1 VIIVYTGEG
10 KGKTSAAV
18 GQCIRALGRGLSVAF
33 GQFMKKPGQA
43 GEQKLLAELLGS
55 RFMASGAG
63 FYRDRRD
70 FEPHRSRATSL
81 LAAVEQWFELDLDM
95 IVLDEALYAL
105 GAGLVTREELEHV
118 LDKADSGSTHLVL
131 TGRGLPEWLK
141 QRADIVS
148 EVKSLKHPYIKD
160 SGPVSGI
167 EF

>member
-1 VIIVYTGEG
+1 VIVVYTGEG

-43 GEQKLLAELLGS
+43 GEQKLLAELLDS

-63 FYRDRRD
+63 FYRDTSD
-70 FEPHRSRATSL
+70 FEPHRSRAAFL
-81 LAAVEQWFELDLDM
+81 LAAVEQWLELDLDM

-105 GAGLVTREELEHV
+105 GAGLVTREELERILDRADAGATHV
-118 LDKADSGSTHLVL
+118 VL
-131 TGRGLPEWLK
+131 TGRGLPDWLE

-148 EVKSLKHPYIKD
+148 EVKPLKHAYDKG
-160 SGPVSGI
+160 SGPVPGI